1 MSEHRRSNPP
11 DIADTYS
18 LLVLNLTFRTTVEDL
33 YPLFD
38 PYGRV
43 VDIHIPRDRTT
54 GQSRGFAFVRYK
66 YEEEADEAIERLD
79 GMKFDGRYIKVQYA
93 KYGPNAERIQ
103 RGRIG
108 ADARSRRRSPARR
121 NRYRDRSRSPPRLS
135 SYRDRADGR
144 LGNGRD
150 NHERHEL
157 HQERDRDRDYRRR
170 SRSRSFRDRGR
181 DMSRSSSRSRSNSA
195 TKRISRRRSRAQRSS
210 PSTQGSTTSLSASE
224 HAVEATLSASEHP
237 VEATLSAS
245 KTP

>member
-1 MSEHRRSNPP
+1 MSHHRRSNPR

-18 LLVLNLTFRTTVEDL
+18 LLVLNLTFSTTVEDL

-66 YEEEADEAIERLD
+66 FEDEADEAIERLD

-108 ADARSRRRSPARR
+108 AHARSRRRSPSPR

-157 HQERDRDRDYRRR
+157 HQERDRDYRRR

-210 PSTQGSTTSLSASE
+210 PSTQRSTTSLSN
-224 HAVEATLSASEHP
+224 SEHP

>member
-43 VDIHIPRDRTT
+43 VDIHIPRDRNT

-66 YEEEADEAIERLD
+66 YEDEADQAIERLD

-157 HQERDRDRDYRRR
+157 HQERDRDYRRR
-170 SRSRSFRDRGR
+170 SRSRSLRRSPRRSFRHRGR
-181 DMSRSSSRSRSNSA
+181 DMSRSSSRSKSNSA

-210 PSTQGSTTSLSASE
+210 PSTQGSTTSLSN
-224 HAVEATLSASEHP
+224 SEHP